1 MHSSGPRVPPD
12 TVLSGDPVEVRG
24 GRNVSWACTDTGTL
38 TVSPSVKATANIV
51 KRDERLNQAM
61 IKVFSGRA
69 GSVYKDG
76 GTAAKVPTHQ

>member
-1 MHSSGPRVPPD
+1 
-12 TVLSGDPVEVRG
+12 
-24 GRNVSWACTDTGTL
+24 L
-38 TVSPSVKATANIV
+38 TASPSVKATANIV